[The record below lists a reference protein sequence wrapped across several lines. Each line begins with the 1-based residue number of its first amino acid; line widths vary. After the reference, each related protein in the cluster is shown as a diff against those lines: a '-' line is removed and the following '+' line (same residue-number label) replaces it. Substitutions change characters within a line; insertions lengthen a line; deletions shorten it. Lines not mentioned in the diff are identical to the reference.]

1 MNEYLSYEL
10 HKQVLPEVSPVM
22 TMKLSSYYIN
32 YSTKISRRKT
42 LQVACGK
49 KTIRGLNIKKKRVVQ
64 KSFNVFPI
72 KSGNIIFLRLCLVF
86 HLMFLVLKHFL
97 FLCRCRFL
105 ADRFVEGTC
114 PFCNF
119 EVQCRKVYLKP
130 FVMVAVKV
138 T

>member
-10 HKQVLPEVSPVM
+10 HKQVLPKVSPVI
-22 TMKLSSYYIN
+22 TMQLSSYYITILLT
-32 YSTKISRRKT
+32 YRGGKRCK
-42 LQVACGK
+42 LPVEK

-86 HLMFLVLKHFL
+86 HLMFLVFKHFL

-130 FVMVAVKV
+130 FVMIAVKI